1 MKANHYE
8 AITSKI
14 VTQIE
19 GGTAPWR
26 KPWSNKQGRVS
37 RPLRHNGKPYS
48 GVNILILWSTAEHR
62 GYASPFWMT
71 YRQAMELGGQVRKG
85 EKSELIVYANKA
97 TKKETNDDTGEETER
112 QFNFLKTYCVFNA
125 DQIDGLPDHF
135 NARAAATYNNTD
147 QAVRIADD
155 FIAATGAEI
164 RIGGDRAFYSPAHD
178 FVGMPPFESFNSAPD
193 YYSTG
198 LHELTH
204 WTRAEKRLAREF
216 GRKRWGDEG
225 YAMEELVAELGSA
238 FLCADLGLELA
249 SEPRQDHASY
259 LASWLQVLK
268 NDSRAIFS
276 AASHASRAA
285 DYLHRLQEPDAERAV
300 A

>member
-1 MKANHYE
+1 MKANQYE

-14 VTQIE
+14 VDQIE

-48 GVNILILWSTAEHR
+48 GVNILILWSTAEDR

-71 YRQAMELGGQVRKG
+71 YRQATELGGQVRKG
-85 EKSELIVYANKA
+85 EKSELIVYANKT
-97 TKKETNDDTGEETER
+97 TKKETNGDTGEETER
-112 QFNFLKTYCVFNA
+112 RISFLKTYCVFNA
-125 DQIDGLPDHF
+125 DQIDDLPDHF
-135 NARAAATYNNTD
+135 KARVAATYNNPD
-147 QAVRIADD
+147 QAVKIADD

-178 FVGMPPFESFNSAPD
+178 FIGVPPFESFNSAPD
-193 YYSTG
+193 YYSTK

-204 WTRAEKRLAREF
+204 WTRHEKRLAREF

-225 YAMEELVAELGSA
+225 YAVEELVAELGSA

-268 NDSRAIFS
+268 NDSRAIFG

-285 DYLHRLQEPDAERAV
+285 DYLHSFQQSDAERA
-300 A
+300 AA